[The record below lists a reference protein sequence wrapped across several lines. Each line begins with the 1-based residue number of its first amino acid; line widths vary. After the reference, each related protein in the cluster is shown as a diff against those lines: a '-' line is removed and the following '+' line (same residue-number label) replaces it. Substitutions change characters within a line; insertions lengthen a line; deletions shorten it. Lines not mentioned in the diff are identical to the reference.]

1 MATASRAQGLHGP
14 LRLAMRITGWY
25 FAAAVLSILSGM
37 FAIIEPALGC
47 TVGLTSKSQ

>member
-25 FAAAVLSILSGM
+25 FAAAVLSTYRECLQSLNR
-37 FAIIEPALGC
+37 P
-47 TVGLTSKSQ
+47 